1 MNMKIA
7 INCCFFV
14 PKGGGI
20 KEYIYNLTN
29 NLAKIDTGNEYI
41 LYVHADCVEYAKE
54 NLPTTMRI
62 KSVPFNSNQAI
73 KRSLFEQSFWSKEE
87 KIEKFD
93 LFHSP
98 FFHSPKFTWAK
109 VVITVHDMRFC
120 RFPET
125 YTFLR
130 YQFLKRAVKQSL
142 KRANHIITIS
152 DFTKQEIIDVYNLDQ
167 KKLTTV
173 LEAVNTDSF
182 NDKKVE
188 HYSSEITEIL
198 QREKFLLTVGHL
210 EPRKNY
216 NRLIAAFARLS
227 VKYPDLKLVVVGK
240 KGHDYMST
248 LSLIEAT
255 PNVIYLDFV
264 EHLLLLWLYKNTEL
278 FLFPS
283 IYEGFGFP
291 TLEAACFGT
300 VSAMSNLSSLPE
312 IGGDS
317 AFYFDPFDIDDIKE
331 TLDSILSNEE
341 LVAKKKILI
350 SSNLE
355 RFSWKNNA
363 SETINIYN
371 KVFADE

>member
-1 MNMKIA
+1 MKVA

-29 NLAKIDTGNEYI
+29 NIAKIDDKNEYI
-41 LYVHADCVEYAKE
+41 LYVHSDCLEYAKE
-54 NLPTTMRI
+54 NLPEKMRI
-62 KSVPFNSNQAI
+62 KSVPFNSYQAI
-73 KRSLFEQSFWSKEE
+73 KRSLFEQKFWTKEE
-87 KIEKFD
+87 KIERFD

-98 FFHSPKFTWAK
+98 FFHSPKFKRAK
-109 VVITVHDMRFC
+109 VVVTVHDMRFC

-130 YQFLKRAVKQSL
+130 YQFLKRAVKRSL
-142 KRANHIITIS
+142 KNADHIITIS
-152 DFTKQEIIDVYNLDQ
+152 EFTKKEILDVYNLDQ
-167 KKLTTV
+167 NKLTTV
-173 LEAVNTDSF
+173 LEAVNTDAFS
-182 NDKKVE
+182 DKKIE
-188 HYSSEITEIL
+188 YYSSEIMQIL
-198 QREKFLLTVGHL
+198 QGEKFLLTVGHL

-227 VKYPDLKLVVVGK
+227 EKYPDIKLVIVGK

-248 LSLIEAT
+248 LSLIETT

-264 EHLLLLWLYKNTEL
+264 EHLLLLWLYKNTKL

-300 VSAMSNLSSLPE
+300 VSVMSGLSSLPE

-317 AFYFDPFDIDDIKE
+317 AFYFDPFDIDDIHD
-331 TLDSILSNEE
+331 TIDNILSNEG
-341 LVAKKKILI
+341 LVRQKKMLI

-355 RFSWKNNA
+355 RFSWENNA
-363 SETINIYN
+363 HETINIYN
-371 KVFADE
+371 KVLTDE

>member
-1 MNMKIA
+1 MKIA